1 MNQHLSEP
9 ELNAGLETIRRS
21 PKDAGTL
28 EMIVIRPR
36 DQERRVL
43 DECEV
48 SGRLGVHGD
57 LWANS
62 WTKVPPGGAPNFDIQ
77 VTLMNSRCIALLAQ
91 DKSRWPLAGDQLY
104 VDMDLSANNLPP
116 GQRLAIGSVILEITA
131 IPHTGCAL
139 FVERFG
145 KEAAVWVNSP
155 VGKQLHLR
163 GIYARV
169 VQDGRV
175 KAGDVIRKVAE
186 KLVLNQT
193 P

>member
-1 MNQHLSEP
+1 MSQHLSEP
-9 ELNAGLETIRRS
+9 ELNVGLETIRHS

-57 LWANS
+57 LWADS
-62 WTKVPPGGAPNFDIQ
+62 WAEVPPGGAPNFDIQ
-77 VTLMNSRCIALLAQ
+77 ITLMNSRCIALLAQ

-104 VDMDLSANNLPP
+104 VDMDLSADNLPP
-116 GQRLAIGSVILEITA
+116 GQRLAIGSAILEITA
-131 IPHTGCAL
+131 TPHTGCAQ

-175 KAGDVIRKVAE
+175 KAGDVIRKV
-186 KLVLNQT
+186 
-193 P
+193 